1 VRKVFFI
8 KMEAAA
14 AFASLR
20 DAYIKLRDTHGASTI
35 LLLSDMLALEHS
47 LLKISLQCHVKTQE
61 AKLNSLSSF
70 SLTKDVEELT
80 KTLRSKLTTLTS
92 AKSDET
98 SAFSTAAQ
106 KQLDGNDDKGDVFM
120 IPDEKST
127 EIKNETKSSHTMDES
142 KERSEE

>member
-1 VRKVFFI
+1 
-8 KMEAAA
+8 MEAAA

-20 DAYIKLRDTHGASTI
+20 DAYIKLRDTQGASTI

-47 LLKISLQCHVKTQE
+47 LLKISLRCHVKTQE

-80 KTLRSKLTTLTS
+80 RTLRSKLKS
-92 AKSDET
+92 AKSSSDET
-98 SAFSTAAQ
+98 AAFSTAAQ
-106 KQLDGNDDKGDVFM
+106 KQLDGNDDKEDILM
-120 IPDEKST
+120 IHETST
-127 EIKNETKSSHTMDES
+127 EIKNETKSSRTMNES

>member
-1 VRKVFFI
+1 
-8 KMEAAA
+8 MEAAA

-47 LLKISLQCHVKTQE
+47 LLKISLRCHVKTQE

-80 KTLRSKLTTLTS
+80 RTLRSKLKS
-92 AKSDET
+92 AKSSSDET
-98 SAFSTAAQ
+98 AAFSTAAQ
-106 KQLDGNDDKGDVFM
+106 KQLDGNDDKEDILM
-120 IPDEKST
+120 IHETST
-127 EIKNETKSSHTMDES
+127 EIKNETKSSRTMNES